1 MDDEKAGN
9 GRAGV
14 LMMIAGA
21 VVAGLAFHAAQ
32 LAELNHTALV
42 FVGIPALLAVV
53 VTFLPR
59 PGSVTGVIMKSVTL
73 AMLLAG
79 TVFGEAFVCILMASP
94 LIYLVALVVGRSV
107 ERRRAAMGSRG
118 AARASLLVLVAASVP
133 AMEGVLPRA
142 EFPRE
147 STVRVSALV
156 SATPDEVR
164 RALEGPMRFDRP
176 LPRFL
181 RLGFPTPGATEGSGL
196 RVGDRRSVVL
206 QHGHH
211 HSGRLV
217 MEVRSAEPNHVVF
230 TPVADH
236 SYLVHWLAWR
246 EADVQW
252 AAVPGGTRVYWRL
265 RYRRRLDPAWYFGP
279 LERFGVATAAMYL
292 TQTLA
297 TPAGR
302 SVGP

>member
-1 MDDEKAGN
+1 MDEDNAGS
-9 GRAGV
+9 GRAAM
-14 LMMIAGA
+14 LMTIAGA
-21 VVAGLAFHAAQ
+21 VVAGLVFHAAQ

-42 FVGIPALLAVV
+42 FVGVPALLAVV
-53 VTFLPR
+53 VTLLPR

-73 AMLLAG
+73 AILLAG

-94 LIYLVALVVGRSV
+94 LIYGVALVVGRLV
-107 ERRRAAMGSRG
+107 ERQRAKMGSTG
-118 AARASLLVLVAASVP
+118 AAHASLLVLVAASVP

-147 STVRVSALV
+147 STVQVSAMV
-156 SATPDEVR
+156 NATPDEVR

-196 RVGDRRSVVL
+196 AVGNRRSVML
-206 QHGHH
+206 RHGHH

-217 MEVRSAEPNHVVF
+217 MEVRSSQPTHVVF
-230 TPVADH
+230 KPVADD
-236 SYLVHWLAWR
+236 SYIIHWLAWR
-246 EADVQW
+246 EADVRW
-252 AAVPGGTRVYWRL
+252 AAAPGGTRVTWTL

-279 LERFGVATAAMYL
+279 LERYGVATAATYL

>member
-1 MDDEKAGN
+1 MDDDRAGN
-9 GRAGV
+9 GRAAM
-14 LMMIAGA
+14 LMTIAGA

-42 FVGIPALLAVV
+42 FVGVPALLAVV
-53 VTFLPR
+53 VTLLPR

-79 TVFGEAFVCILMASP
+79 TIFGEAFICILMASP
-94 LIYLVALVVGRSV
+94 LIYGVALVVGRTV
-107 ERRRAAMGSRG
+107 ERQRAKMGRAG
-118 AARASLLVLVAASVP
+118 AAHVSLLVLVAAFVP
-133 AMEGVLPRA
+133 AMEGVVPRA

-147 STVRVSALV
+147 STVRVSTLV

-181 RLGFPTPGATEGSGL
+181 RLGFPTPGATEGQGL
-196 RVGDRRSVVL
+196 QVGDRRSVVL
-206 QHGHH
+206 RHGHH
-211 HSGRLV
+211 HSGKLV
-217 MEVRSAEPNHVVF
+217 MEIRSAEPNHVVF
-230 TPVADH
+230 APVADD
-236 SYLVHWLAWR
+236 SYVVHWLTWR

-252 AAVPGGTRVYWRL
+252 AAVPGGTRVWWKL
-265 RYRRRLDPAWYFGP
+265 SYRRRLDPAWYFGP
-279 LERFGVATAAMYL
+279 LERYGVATAAVYL
-292 TQTLA
+292 TETLT